1 MAVPDFQTLM
11 LPVLHAVATEDTMTS
26 VELRSRVAA
35 TAGLTPEDLAEMLPS
50 GRQTTF
56 ANRVAW
62 ANVFLQRAR
71 LLEPV
76 KRGVYRSTARGRE
89 VLRKGP
95 LRIDMKFLEQ
105 FPEYLEWRRNGRQ
118 VEGEAETAA
127 TVATATATAITP
139 PQETIEFAVQA
150 LDLDLRTAL
159 LARIRQLSP
168 EAFER
173 LILDLLVAMGYG
185 GGRAE
190 MARQTQR
197 SNDDGIDGVIKEDAL
212 GLDLVLIQAKR
223 YTPPNAVGRPEMQ
236 GFVGSLAGN
245 GTAKGIFVTTSTFT
259 LGARDYVA
267 RIPNRVILIDGEEL
281 ARLMIEY
288 SVGVRVTQT
297 YAIKDI
303 DENAFEEG

>member
-1 MAVPDFQTLM
+1 MTVPDFQTLM
-11 LPVLHAVATEDTMTS
+11 LPVLQAVASEETMTS
-26 VELRSRVAA
+26 VELRERVAA
-35 TAGLTPEDLAEMLPS
+35 AVGLSAEDLAEMLPS
-50 GRQTTF
+50 GRQSTF

-62 ANVFLQRAR
+62 ANIFLQRAR

-76 KRGVYRSTARGRE
+76 RRGTYRSTARGHE
-89 VLRKGP
+89 VLRKNP
-95 LRIDMKFLEQ
+95 PRIDMKFLEQ
-105 FPEYLEWRRNGRQ
+105 FPEYLEWRRNERQ
-118 VEGEAETAA
+118 VEGEEQTAA
-127 TVATATATAITP
+127 TITNTITP
-139 PQETIEFAVQA
+139 PQETIELAVQA
-150 LDLDLRTAL
+150 LDQDLRTAL
-159 LARIRQLSP
+159 LARILQLSP

-245 GTAKGIFVTTSTFT
+245 GTSKAIFVTTSTFT
-259 LGARDYVA
+259 SGARDFIA

-281 ARLMIEY
+281 ARLMIDY
-288 SVGVRVTQT
+288 NVGVRVTQT
-297 YAIKDI
+297 FAIKDI

>member
-1 MAVPDFQTLM
+1 MS
-11 LPVLHAVATEDTMTS
+11 S
-26 VELRSRVAA
+26 VELRKRVAA
-35 TAGLTPEDLAEMLPS
+35 AEELTAEDLAEMLPS

-76 KRGVYRSTARGRE
+76 KRGVYRSTVRGRE
-89 VLRKGP
+89 VLRQGP
-95 LRIDMKFLEQ
+95 SRIDMKFLEQ
-105 FPEYLEWRRNGRQ
+105 FPEYQEWRRNERR
-118 VEGEAETAA
+118 VEGEPDSPTA
-127 TVATATATAITP
+127 VATTNAITP
-139 PQETIEFAVQA
+139 PQETIELAVQA
-150 LDLDLRTAL
+150 LDQDLRTAL
-159 LARIRQLSP
+159 LARILQLSP

-245 GTAKGIFVTTSTFT
+245 GTSKGIFVTTSTFT
-259 LGARDYVA
+259 SGARDFIA

-288 SVGVRVTQT
+288 NVGVRVTQT

-303 DENAFEEG
+303 DENAFEES

>member
-11 LPVLHAVATEDTMTS
+11 LPVLQTVASEETITS
-26 VELRSRVAA
+26 AELRERVAA
-35 TAGLTPEDLAEMLPS
+35 AEGLSPDDLAEMLPS
-50 GRQTTF
+50 GRQSTF

-62 ANVFLQRAR
+62 ANIFLQRAR
-71 LLEPV
+71 LLESV
-76 KRGVYRSTARGRE
+76 KRGTYRSTVRGQE
-89 VLRKGP
+89 VLREGP
-95 LRIDMKFLEQ
+95 LRIDMKFLER
-105 FPEYLEWRRNGRQ
+105 FPEYLEWRRNERQ
-118 VEGEAETAA
+118 VEEDEQT
-127 TVATATATAITP
+127 TATATTKNTITS
-139 PQETIEFAVQA
+139 PQETIELAVQA
-150 LDLDLRTAL
+150 LDQDLRTAL

-245 GTAKGIFVTTSTFT
+245 GTSKGIFVTTSTFT
-259 LGARDYVA
+259 SGARDYVA

-281 ARLMIEY
+281 ARLMIRY
-288 SVGVRVTQT
+288 DVGVRVTQT

-303 DENAFEEG
+303 DENAFEES

>member
-1 MAVPDFQTLM
+1 MTVPDFQTLM
-11 LPVLHAVATEDTMTS
+11 LPVLRAIGDAETS
-26 VELRSRVAA
+26 KPPEVRERVARYCR
-35 TAGLTPEDLAEMLPS
+35 LSAEQLEERLPS
-50 GRQTTF
+50 GRQATF
-56 ANRVAW
+56 DNRVAW
-62 ANVFLQRAR
+62 ANVYLQHAG
-71 LLEPV
+71 LVETV
-76 KRGVYRSTARGRE
+76 KRGVYRITARGRE
-89 VLRKGP
+89 VLQSP
-95 LRIDMKFLEQ
+95 PDRIDRQFLRR
-105 FPEYLEWRRNGRQ
+105 FPEFTEWRER
-118 VEGEAETAA
+118 EAA
-127 TVATATATAITP
+127 TNVPTP
-139 PQETIEFAVQA
+139 SDASTQNAAGEQTPQETIELAVQA
-150 LDLDLRTAL
+150 LDRDLRTAL
-159 LARIRQLSP
+159 LARLRQLSP
-168 EAFER
+168 ESFER

-259 LGARDYVA
+259 SGARDYVA

-281 ARLMIEY
+281 ARLMIRY
-288 SVGVRVTQT
+288 DVGVRVTQT

>member
-1 MAVPDFQTLM
+1 MTVPDFQTLM
-11 LPVLHAVATEDTMTS
+11 LPVLQAVASKETTTS
-26 VELRSRVAA
+26 AELRERVAA
-35 TAGLTPEDLAEMLPS
+35 AERLSPDDLAEMLPS
-50 GRQTTF
+50 GRQSTF

-76 KRGVYRSTARGRE
+76 KRGTYRATARGKE
-89 VLRKGP
+89 VLREGP
-95 LRIDMKFLEQ
+95 LRIDMKFLER
-105 FPEYLEWRRNGRQ
+105 FPEYLEWRRNERQ
-118 VEGEAETAA
+118 VEEDDQTAA
-127 TVATATATAITP
+127 TATTTNAITP
-139 PQETIEFAVQA
+139 PQETIELAVQA
-150 LDLDLRTAL
+150 LDQHLRTAL

-185 GGRAE
+185 GGRTE

-197 SNDDGIDGVIKEDAL
+197 SGDDGIDGVIKEDAL

-259 LGARDYVA
+259 SGAREYVA

-281 ARLMIEY
+281 ARLMIRY
-288 SVGVRVTQT
+288 DVGVRVTQT

>member
-1 MAVPDFQTLM
+1 MTVPDFQTLM
-11 LPVLHAVATEDTMTS
+11 LPVLRAIGDAETS
-26 VELRSRVAA
+26 RPPEVRERVANYCRLSA
-35 TAGLTPEDLAEMLPS
+35 EQLAERLPS
-50 GRQTTF
+50 GRQATF
-56 ANRVAW
+56 ENRVAW
-62 ANVFLQRAR
+62 ANVYLQRAG
-71 LLEPV
+71 LIETV
-76 KRGVYRSTARGRE
+76 KRGVYRITTRGRA
-89 VLRKGP
+89 VLEAP
-95 LRIDMKFLEQ
+95 PDRIDRHFLRR
-105 FPEYLEWRRNGRQ
+105 FPEFTAWRER
-118 VEGEAETAA
+118 EAA
-127 TVATATATAITP
+127 TSENGSSDPSPAGVAADQT
-139 PQETIEFAVQA
+139 PQEAIELAVQA
-150 LDLDLRTAL
+150 LDQELRVSL